1 MLGAKIIQVNHLK
14 VYVRGEKSQLIL
26 FYSFKQGG
34 LKFWCNKIP
43 RLFGDIQVRLHKLSK
58 QRCSAT
64 WTHQKQFIIC
74 IINYNYKTAGDVMHK
89 QILWYFVNHY
99 RRASPYNV
107 IQLL

>member
-14 VYVRGEKSQLIL
+14 VYVRGEKSQFYFIL
-26 FYSFKQGG
+26 
-34 LKFWCNKIP
+34 LNKFRCNKIP
-43 RLFGDIQVRLHKLSK
+43 GLFGDIQVRLHKLSK

-89 QILWYFVNHY
+89 QIL
-99 RRASPYNV
+99 
-107 IQLL
+107 